1 MWSYRPRPSQAAC
14 IANFSFSSIYNETA
28 EPSSSLYQQSSTTVS
43 QLQQQVAVVG
53 GGLDRWEFSN
63 SPSEKD
69 LPTSQ
74 PATDLNIFYLLL
86 PHIHCLAWLP
96 PPLPPPPSLPTTL
109 NIREGDIQIW
119 SSLPGF
125 VNQQALKSTPFTCR
139 SNLCRYGNMHFS
151 SLPISR

>member
-1 MWSYRPRPSQAAC
+1 MWSYRPRPCQAAC

-69 LPTSQ
+69 LPTSHCHY
-74 PATDLNIFYLLL
+74 ATYLNIYSPPHSLFGLIATPL
-86 PHIHCLAWLP
+86 PSLP
-96 PPLPPPPSLPTTL
+96 PPYFEYKRGGYSDL
-109 NIREGDIQIW
+109 
-119 SSLPGF
+119 
-125 VNQQALKSTPFTCR
+125 VSTAWLLST
-139 SNLCRYGNMHFS
+139 NKH
-151 SLPISR
+151 